1 MKRVFEIELATP
13 TPYHENHSPSEP
25 CSCGY
30 HESDENAHVSLR
42 LIKERLENWKKEVEN
57 TLYVP
62 DIATSMRWF
71 DYLYHVHIYTNQLT
85 VFDHLMDWAQELEI
99 KRRAYHKECGY
110 TLLLC
115 LRRTPIGKHPDL
127 RRLLLHTYLKEVGAH
142 RFKKWMNFIL
152 GGLRTDLIKMKKQK
166 L

>member
-1 MKRVFEIELATP
+1 MKRVFEIELDNYYT
-13 TPYHENHSPSEP
+13 HNHDEG

-30 HESDENAHVSLR
+30 HESNEDRNVSLR

-62 DIATSMRWF
+62 DVGTSMKWF
-71 DYLYHVHIYTNQLT
+71 DYMFRVHIYTNQFT

-99 KRRAYHKECGY
+99 KRKQHFKEAGY

-115 LRRTPIGKHPDL
+115 LRRTPIAQYADL
-127 RRLLLHTYLKEVGAH
+127 RRLVLQTYLRESGAH

-152 GGLRTDLIKMKKQK
+152 GGLFANRDKVKKQK